1 LTCFKLFH
9 TGIIAHEI
17 FHTFRAFDLYD
28 PNELS
33 LPGGVGGFDIMAS
46 PSGQGSDLAY
56 PGSASPYTKIRASW
70 LEPIPITEDGVY
82 EIESS
87 DNSDM
92 VYVIEEKYPTDEY
105 LLIENR
111 QATGWDLDLKGDGG
125 LVIYHIDE
133 LANKQNRNG
142 FPGQEDWPQNGNH
155 FAVSVVQADG
165 NYDIERAIND
175 GDGGDLYLEGM
186 SLGPG
191 DGSTYPNTDSYQGGS
206 ITSTGITITV
216 LSASGPTMSF
226 RVDGL
231 NPAPTFGTNP
241 TPTPPAPTP
250 TPPAPTPTPP
260 TFGTDPTPTPPAPT
274 PTPPTPSAPTPNPPA
289 PTPTPPTP
297 PTPSAPTPT
306 PPAPTPAPTP
316 TPSAPTPTPPAPTP
330 TPPAPTPT
338 TATPTEDK
346 FADTMEPTS
355 TPGEAPSAAC
365 SFATLRPSLL
375 FGALLMMM
383 SL

>member
-1 LTCFKLFH
+1 M
-9 TGIIAHEI
+9 
-17 FHTFRAFDLYD
+17 FHTFRAYDLYD
-28 PNELS
+28 PNVLN
-33 LPGGVGGFDIMAS
+33 LPGGIGGFDLMAS
-46 PSGQGSDLAY
+46 PYGQGNDLAY

-82 EIESS
+82 EIASS
-87 DNSDM
+87 DFSDM

-111 QATGWDLDLKGDGG
+111 QATGWDLDLWTDGG

-133 LANKQNRNG
+133 LAPRQNRNG
-142 FPGQEDWPQNGNH
+142 FPGQQDWPQNGNH

-165 NYDIERAIND
+165 KYDIERANND
-175 GDGGDLYLEGM
+175 GDSGDLYLEGM

-191 DGSTYPNTDSYQGGS
+191 NGSIYPNTDSYQGGS

-226 RVDGL
+226 RVEGL
-231 NPAPTFGTNP
+231 SPAPTPTFGTNPTPTPPTFGTNP

-250 TPPAPTPTPP
+250 TPPTPTDLTPTPP
-260 TFGTDPTPTPPAPT
+260 TPSPT
-274 PTPPTPSAPTPNPPA
+274 PTPPTPS

-297 PTPSAPTPT
+297 SP
-306 PPAPTPAPTP
+306 
-316 TPSAPTPTPPAPTP
+316 
-330 TPPAPTPT
+330 PT
-338 TATPTEDK
+338 TIQDASTPTEDTS
-346 FADTMEPTS
+346 ADTMEPTS
-355 TPGEAPSAAC
+355 APGEAPSAAC
-365 SFATLRPSLL
+365 SFSTLRTSLL

-383 SL
+383 MVM